1 MNEERGTI
9 DAGAPDTRSLDPSIP
24 DLSPS
29 PLRVGLVGLG
39 RWGRNYLKTLL
50 ALPECRLVAVA
61 DADEATRARIA
72 GETGITVR
80 ESADEL
86 LSDSAVD
93 AVVIATPD
101 RTHCS
106 LASAALTAGRDVLVE
121 KPMTLAVSEA
131 KTLVRQAEG
140 SNRVLEV
147 GHTAVYA
154 IDVESLRIRLDAL
167 PRVADRRA
175 RAERTSSGPSTGQSS
190 IATRQS
196 SILFDLCPHDIALAV
211 LLFGMPV
218 TARASSSGNSVEYE
232 VRFEDDSL
240 LSGHAEWREP
250 PHIRRF
256 AVAGTR
262 ELAEPA
268 NPTSAERQ
276 SPVAIRHS
284 PLGRQCLDFI
294 ECCRTR
300 RQPLSNGR
308 VGLAVIRCISALAA
322 SCADSSAWVQ
332 VADVVHRPSSF
343 ASRSGP
349 GRTEHRA
356 EVA

>member
-1 MNEERGTI
+1 M
-9 DAGAPDTRSLDPSIP
+9 
-24 DLSPS
+24 
-29 PLRVGLVGLG
+29 
-39 RWGRNYLKTLL
+39 KTLL
-50 ALPECRLVAVA
+50 ALPECRLAAAA
-61 DADEATRARIA
+61 DKDAATLARVA

-121 KPMTLAVSEA
+121 KPMTLTVSEA
-131 KTLVRQAEG
+131 ETLVRQAEG

-154 IDVESLRIRLDAL
+154 LDVESLRIRLDAL

-190 IATRQS
+190 IATHQS

-218 TARASSSGNSVEYE
+218 AARASSSGNSVEYE
-232 VRFEDDSL
+232 VRFADDAQL
-240 LSGHAEWREP
+240 AGRAEWCQP
-250 PHIRRF
+250 PHTRRF
-256 AVAGTR
+256 EVAGAK
-262 ELAEPA
+262 ELADPTDPA
-268 NPTSAERQ
+268 SAERQ
-276 SPVAIRHS
+276 SPVGIRDS

-294 ECCRTR
+294 ESCRTR

-308 VGLAVIRCISALAA
+308 LGLTVIRCISALAV
-322 SCADSSAWVQ
+322 SCADGNAWVPLSSKLRTPNAEYQ
-332 VADVVHRPSSF
+332 TSDFELRPSEF
-343 ASRSGP
+343 GV
-349 GRTEHRA
+349 RT
-356 EVA
+356 